1 MSVANGHAPAARNGK
16 AKAGDGPSRGLDDE
30 RGLLACVF
38 LDPNRLGE
46 IENTL
51 SQADFVSIAHRA
63 LYGLIRE
70 VHAETGTIDPIILGK
85 RWKEHPA
92 AAGAEGLLIELLT
105 NEVPSTSNAGY
116 FAKKV
121 RETALRRR
129 ADAIGDLIKTKV
141 RNGESLVEIASTA
154 NYESEMFAAALEGV
168 DTRKRVKRLTSA
180 QLDDGD
186 FTIRYLVR
194 DVVPIGEPGIIAAK
208 SKALKT
214 HFAVELGMSVATGT
228 PFLGHFPVLE
238 TGRVGMVSGESGLGA
253 LQEMARRQA
262 RSRGMELR
270 DVENVIWQTE
280 VPRLP
285 GDAKA
290 IERFVADEGLKLLVI
305 DPAYFLLRDVGDSL
319 ANATLIGAALEPLSQ
334 LCHKSG
340 CSIVVVAHNRKGRA
354 ADQKRFD
361 PPTLEEVAGAGLD
374 QWTRFWL
381 LLGPRKEWDGD
392 TGQHWLWLRTGGS
405 AGHGNLFAV
414 DVFEGKHHDE
424 GGRTWEPIVATATD
438 ERKQREAEKEQ
449 DAAERHERSLSDNV
463 CKLRI
468 ALQRF
473 TDGETPK
480 QVRVTAK
487 LNPPAFDAALAD
499 LEGRGEVEHCKVQ
512 KGARVYDGIKWRDF
526 WNSNGTEELSGT
538 NHVFMG
544 VSSPGRE

>member
-1 MSVANGHAPAARNGK
+1 MITTANRPTGK
-16 AKAGDGPSRGLDDE
+16 AKADAPPPHSLDDE
-30 RGLLACVF
+30 RGLLACVVI
-38 LDPNRLGE
+38 DPARLAE
-46 IENTL
+46 IETVVA
-51 SQADFVSIAHRA
+51 QADFYAPSHRA
-63 LYGLIRE
+63 LFGLIRD
-70 VHAETGTIDPIILGK
+70 VHAETGTVDPVILGK
-85 RWKEHPA
+85 RWKDDTA
-92 AAGAEGLLIELLT
+92 SAGAETLINDLFA
-105 NEVPSTSNAGY
+105 EVPSATNAGY
-116 FAKKV
+116 FAKRI
-121 RETALRRR
+121 RELAVRRR
-129 ADAIGDLIKTKV
+129 YDALGDLIKAKV
-141 RNGESLVEIASTA
+141 RNGENLVEIASTA
-154 NYESEMFAAALEGV
+154 NYESEMLALALEGV
-168 DTRKRVKRLTSA
+168 NTQKQVKRLTSA
-180 QLDDGD
+180 QLDEGD
-186 FTIRYLVR
+186 FTIRYLIR

-238 TGRVGMVSGESGLGA
+238 SGRVGMVSGESGLGA

-285 GDAKA
+285 GDAKS

-319 ANATLIGAALEPLSQ
+319 ANATLIGAALEPLSHV
-334 LCHKSG
+334 CHKLG

-354 ADQKRFD
+354 SDQKRFD

-392 TGQHWLWLRTGGS
+392 TGSHWLWLRTGGS

-414 DVFEGKHHDE
+414 DVFEGKHSDE
-424 GGRTWEPIVATATD
+424 GGRTWEPIVTTATD

-449 DAAERHERSLSDNV
+449 TAIERQERTLGDNV

-468 ALQRF
+468 ALQ
-473 TDGETPK
+473 TYPNGETAR
-480 QVRVTAK
+480 QVRVKAK
-487 LNPPAFDAALAD
+487 LNPPAFNDALSD
-499 LEGRGEVEHCKVQ
+499 LEGRGEVEACQIQ
-512 KGARVYDGIKWRDF
+512 KGVRVYDGIKWRDF
-526 WNSNGTEELSGT
+526 WNRDDSNGTTELSGT
-538 NHVFMG
+538 NPVFSG
-544 VSSPGRE
+544 ASSTSRE